1 MDGSACPTHPRPAG
15 PVRVNAG
22 SGGGRGP
29 GPAGVPDQ
37 DDDESL
43 IRRVQ
48 QGDRQAFDGL
58 ARRYLQRAYAVAF
71 RVSGNREDAEDLVQE
86 SFLAALRHIGS
97 FELGRPFLP
106 WLSTI
111 IVNRGISLQRSWAV
125 RTAEALPDTV
135 EAHGPSPLGAALNRE
150 ILDRVRLTLAGL
162 PERQALAIELHDIE
176 GFSAAEIADM
186 LKVAAGTVRWYIH
199 QGRQVLRE
207 ALAPWR
213 ERKEDDD
220 DAE

>member
-1 MDGSACPTHPRPAG
+1 MDGSACPIDPRPPG

-22 SGGGRGP
+22 PGGEPRPEAAGAP
-29 GPAGVPDQ
+29 GQ
-37 DDDESL
+37 EDDESL
-43 IRRVQ
+43 IRLVQ
-48 QGDRQAFDGL
+48 QGDRQAFDRL

-125 RTAEALPDTV
+125 RTAEALPDTT
-135 EAHGPSPLGAALNRE
+135 EARGPSPLGAALNRE
-150 ILDRVRLTLAGL
+150 ILDRVRLTLAAL

-176 GFSAAEIADM
+176 GFSAAEIGEM
-186 LKVAAGTVRWYIH
+186 LDVAAGTVRWYIH

-213 ERKEDDD
+213 ERREDDD